1 MSHVISRSLMTVGLA
16 FVLTLSACGTG
27 DSACAA
33 VPMPAPPP
41 APRPAP
47 APRPVY
53 KAPAPKPAAPKPA
66 APKAAPKP
74 PPPPPKIY
82 RPASPRMD
90 RFSPTYDYRSY
101 YNRPATD
108 HTPLLLVLAM
118 NGAFSPSHPAPSCQP
133 R

>member
-1 MSHVISRSLMTVGLA
+1 MAVGLA
-16 FVLTLSACGTG
+16 FVLTVSACGTG

-33 VPMPAPPP
+33 VPMPAPP

-47 APRPVY
+47 PPPPRPVY

-74 PPPPPKIY
+74 VRPSPPPIY

-90 RFSPTYDYRSY
+90 RFSPSYDYRSY
-101 YNRPATD
+101 YNRPQTD
-108 HTPLLLVLAM
+108 LTPLLLVMAM

-133 R
+133 AR